1 MAFFSDP
8 LTFKIAGMTGVL
20 AVLLGSLIAGIFYR
34 GKDGERYSPLNH
46 FISELGEE
54 GVSAKAGWFN
64 LSLIVSG
71 LCLLVACISLGLIL
85 LGTLARIAG
94 VIGALCA
101 LSLALVGLFPLNLYK
116 QHAASAMAFFRAGLA
131 MLILFTFVIITQ
143 PEGAERISRFYGLA
157 GLPGIAAFVY
167 FLALAVQRNKQSKA
181 LEAPAES
188 ARPRV
193 SRISIAEWAIFLS
206 LVLWFAVLAIAL

>member
-1 MAFFSDP
+1 
-8 LTFKIAGMTGVL
+8 
-20 AVLLGSLIAGIFYR
+20 
-34 GKDGERYSPLNH
+34 
-46 FISELGEE
+46 
-54 GVSAKAGWFN
+54 
-64 LSLIVSG
+64 
-71 LCLLVACISLGLIL
+71 
-85 LGTLARIAG
+85 
-94 VIGALCA
+94 
-101 LSLALVGLFPLNLYK
+101 
-116 QHAASAMAFFRAGLA
+116 

-143 PEGAERISRFYGLA
+143 PEETVRIPRLYGLA

>member
-1 MAFFSDP
+1 VAFFSDP
-8 LTFKIAGMTGVL
+8 LTFKIAGAAGVL
-20 AVLLGSLIAGIFYR
+20 AVLIGALIAGYFYR
-34 GKDGERYSPLNH
+34 GIDGERYSPLNH

-64 LSLIVSG
+64 YSLIVSG
-71 LCLLVACISLGLIL
+71 LCLLVACISLGIIL
-85 LGTLARIAG
+85 PGTLARIAG

-116 QHAASAMAFFRAGLA
+116 QHSASALAFFRAGLA

-143 PEGAERISRFYGLA
+143 PAGAERISRFYGLA
-157 GLPGIAAFVY
+157 GAPAIAAFAY
-167 FLALAVQRNKQSKA
+167 FLALAVRRNKEKKA
-181 LEAPAES
+181 LQAPAEKT
-188 ARPRV
+188 RPRL
-193 SRISIAEWAIFLS
+193 SRISIAEWAVFLS

>member
-8 LTFKIAGMTGVL
+8 LTFKLAGAAGVL
-20 AVLLGSLIAGIFYR
+20 VVLIGALVAGIFYR

-64 LSLIVSG
+64 FSLIVSG
-71 LCLLVACISLGLIL
+71 LCLLIACISLGMIL
-85 LGTLARIAG
+85 PGTLARIAG

-101 LSLALVGLFPLNLYK
+101 ISLALVGLFPLNLYK
-116 QHAASAMAFFRAGLA
+116 QHAASAIAFFRAGLA

-143 PEGAERISRFYGLA
+143 LEGAVRIARAYGLA
-157 GLPGIAAFVY
+157 GLPGIAAFAY
-167 FLALAVQRNKQSKA
+167 FLALAARRNKENKA
-181 LEAPAES
+181 LEAPAEK

-193 SRISIAEWAIFLS
+193 SRLSIAEWAVFLS
-206 LVLWFAVLAIAL
+206 MVLWFAVLALAL